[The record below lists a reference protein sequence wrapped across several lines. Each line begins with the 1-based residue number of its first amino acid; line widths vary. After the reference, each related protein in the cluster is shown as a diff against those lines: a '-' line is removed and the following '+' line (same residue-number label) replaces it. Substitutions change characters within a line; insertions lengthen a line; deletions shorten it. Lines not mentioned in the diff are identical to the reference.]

1 MLNLERVALELLEY
15 KIDALANRREYRG
28 GISGLWDLFRVVDRG
43 VAQLDAD
50 ERGRFHEAARRLRA
64 VAELPTRGGGRRA
77 DLDALTLMPDGGGM
91 LRHAGGQDGDGGD
104 ALLETDAPAQVELSR
119 DAREEQRALQS
130 LAERVGREELDDLV
144 GRLAAAWRAER
155 ERITPRLVYATVR
168 NLQRHA
174 ETVEGPQATSAR
186 AFKVVERIPER
197 RDPLISLSDLDSL
210 AEVGRDLVDLILTLG
225 RPDGRFSKL
234 DVPEAQALDFVRQ
247 VATRVAQDPY
257 AGHLSPIERKGP
269 TTSELR
275 TAIQELAKE
284 RLPEAQRSVLRNDL
298 EARLNEAL
306 SYERQQRQSFQRD
319 AERNVE
325 AVRLLFERLEP
336 HLPARVGGGAPPR
349 RLAGGVL
356 FAVSSALRWERVP
369 RGAEALTLRMVGPVR
384 FTLGGHVIAVMGS
397 GDTRTLFVDDEA
409 HPLATSMVVP
419 VGRGEVRVDREGE
432 YVHVRW
438 RDGGRSAA
446 ARLAE
451 ALVVAHV
458 VTHERHAA
466 FLAVLGA
473 IANVAGG
480 APIDVVTRAVQT
492 AAAVTAGAPNRR
504 QALEGLVRGAAKATG
519 TDLEDNAVLG
529 LVQRMQTSMS
539 VEPGD
544 LAALLEREELADGI
558 ACAVGEEPVTA
569 DVGPLRLTVRRYRG
583 RGRGSVR
590 AVGRDASGPGGGGV
604 QHGGRRVGAGWG
616 ARRGRRRR
624 RGRAAA
630 PPRPHLEGEGARVSG
645 GAPKVADPAAVTA
658 AVAAAPDWRLAEDG
672 ALVFERRFA
681 SVADAVGFLV
691 SVALHA
697 ERHGHH
703 PETAWT
709 YRDVSMRLVTH
720 DAGDRV
726 TDRDLALLGDLAAL
740 R

>member
-1 MLNLERVALELLEY
+1 MLSLERVALELLEY

-28 GISGLWDLFRVVDRG
+28 GVAELWELHRVVDRG
-43 VAQLDAD
+43 VARLDPD
-50 ERGRFHEAARRLRA
+50 ERERFQEAARRLRA
-64 VAELPTRGGGRRA
+64 VAELPTRGGARRA

-91 LRHAGGQDGDGGD
+91 LTTSDAPDGNGE
-104 ALLETDAPAQVELSR
+104 ALLETDVPAPVELSR
-119 DAREEQRALQS
+119 EAREEQRALQN

-155 ERITPRLVYATVR
+155 DRVTPRLVYATVR

-174 ETVEGPQATSAR
+174 GTVEAPQAASVR
-186 AFKVVERIPER
+186 SFKVVEPIPER

-210 AEVGRDLVDLILTLG
+210 AEVGRDLVELILTLG
-225 RPDGRFSKL
+225 RPDGRFPQL
-234 DVPEAQALDFVRQ
+234 DVPEAQAFDFVRQ
-247 VATRVAQDPY
+247 VALRVAQDPY
-257 AGHLSPIERKGP
+257 AGKLSPLERKGP

-306 SYERQQRQSFQRD
+306 SFERQQRQSFQRD

-325 AVRLLFERLEP
+325 AIRLLFERLEP
-336 HLPARVGGGAPPR
+336 NLPARVGGGAAPR

-356 FAVSSALRWERVP
+356 FAVSPALRWERVP

-397 GDTRTLFVDDEA
+397 GDSRTLFVNDEA
-409 HPLATSMVVP
+409 HPLEASMVVP

-438 RDGGRSAA
+438 RDGGRSVA

-458 VTHERHAA
+458 STHERHAA
-466 FLAVLGA
+466 FLTVLGA
-473 IANVAGG
+473 IANVVGG
-480 APIDVVTRAVQT
+480 APTDVVARALQ
-492 AAAVTAGAPNRR
+492 AATAVTAGAPNRR

-519 TDLEDNAVLG
+519 TELEDNAVLG
-529 LVQRMQTSMS
+529 LVQRMQTAMS

-544 LAALLEREELADGI
+544 LAALLEREELADGV

-569 DVGPLRLTVRRYRG
+569 DVGPLRLTVRRYRS
-583 RGRGSVR
+583 RGRGSTEQLVVMLPGQVVGAFSTV
-590 AVGRDASGPGGGGV
+590 AVESVPGGV
-604 QHGGRRVGAGWG
+604 LV
-616 ARRGRRRR
+616 
-624 RGRAAA
+624 AATG
-630 PPRPHLEGEGARVSG
+630 EGE
-645 GAPKVADPAAVTA
+645 
-658 AVAAAPDWRLAEDG
+658 
-672 ALVFERRFA
+672 
-681 SVADAVGFLV
+681 
-691 SVALHA
+691 VALLLL
-697 ERHGHH
+697 
-703 PETAWT
+703 
-709 YRDVSMRLVTH
+709 RDRT
-720 DAGDRV
+720 
-726 TDRDLALLGDLAAL
+726 L
-740 R
+740 RAKAPA

>member
-1 MLNLERVALELLEY
+1 MLILERVALELLEY

-28 GISGLWDLFRVVDRG
+28 GVAALWELHRVVDRG
-43 VAQLDAD
+43 VARLDAD
-50 ERGRFHEAARRLRA
+50 ERGRFDEVARRLRA
-64 VAELPTRGGGRRA
+64 LAELPTRGGGRRA

-91 LRHAGGQDGDGGD
+91 LTPAGAIDGNGGE
-104 ALLETDAPAQVELSR
+104 ALLETDTPAPVELSR
-119 DAREEQRALQS
+119 EAREEQRALQH

-155 ERITPRLVYATVR
+155 DRITPRLVYATVR
-168 NLQRHA
+168 NLQRHVGA
-174 ETVEGPQATSAR
+174 VEATHAASAR
-186 AFKVVERIPER
+186 SFKVVEPIPER

-210 AEVGRDLVDLILTLG
+210 AEVGRDLVELILTLG
-225 RPDGRFSKL
+225 RPDGRFPQL
-234 DVPEAQALDFVRQ
+234 GVPEAQALDFVRQ
-247 VATRVAQDPY
+247 VALRVAQDPH
-257 AGHLSPIERKGP
+257 AGKLSSLERKGP

-306 SYERQQRQSFQRD
+306 SFERQQRKSFQRD

-325 AVRLLFERLEP
+325 AIQLLFERLEA
-336 HLPARVGGGAPPR
+336 HLPARVGGGAAPR

-356 FAVSSALRWERVP
+356 FAVSPALRWERVP

-397 GDTRTLFVDDEA
+397 GDSRTLFVDDEA
-409 HPLATSMVVP
+409 HPLEASMVVP
-419 VGRGEVRVDREGE
+419 VGRGEVRVEREGE

-451 ALVVAHV
+451 ALAVAHV
-458 VTHERHAA
+458 ATHERHAA
-466 FLAVLGA
+466 LLTVLGA

-480 APIDVVTRAVQT
+480 APTDVVARALQ
-492 AAAVTAGAPNRR
+492 AATAVTAGAPNRR

-519 TDLEDNAVLG
+519 TDLEDNVVLG
-529 LVQRMQTSMS
+529 LVQRMQTAMS

-544 LAALLEREELADGI
+544 LAALLEREELADGV

-583 RGRGSVR
+583 RGRGASEQLVVMLPGQVVGAFSTIAVESV
-590 AVGRDASGPGGGGV
+590 PGGV
-604 QHGGRRVGAGWG
+604 LV
-616 ARRGRRRR
+616 
-624 RGRAAA
+624 AATG
-630 PPRPHLEGEGARVSG
+630 EGE
-645 GAPKVADPAAVTA
+645 
-658 AVAAAPDWRLAEDG
+658 
-672 ALVFERRFA
+672 
-681 SVADAVGFLV
+681 
-691 SVALHA
+691 VALLLL
-697 ERHGHH
+697 
-703 PETAWT
+703 
-709 YRDVSMRLVTH
+709 RDRT
-720 DAGDRV
+720 
-726 TDRDLALLGDLAAL
+726 L
-740 R
+740 RAKAPA

>member
-1 MLNLERVALELLEY
+1 MLSFERVALELLEY

-28 GISGLWDLFRVVDRG
+28 GVAALWDLHRVVDRG

-64 VAELPTRGGGRRA
+64 LAELPTRGGGRRA
-77 DLDALTLMPDGGGM
+77 DLDALTLLPDGGGS
-91 LRHAGGQDGDGGD
+91 LTASATPDANGGD
-104 ALLETDAPAQVELSR
+104 ALLETDTPVPVELSR
-119 DAREEQRALQS
+119 EALEEQRALQR

-155 ERITPRLVYATVR
+155 DRVTPRLVYATVR
-168 NLQRHA
+168 NLQRHV
-174 ETVEGPQATSAR
+174 ETVGGVQATSVR
-186 AFKVVERIPER
+186 SFKVVEPIPER

-225 RPDGRFSKL
+225 RPDGRFPRM

-247 VATRVAQDPY
+247 VALRVAQDPY
-257 AGHLSPIERKGP
+257 AGKLSPLERKGP

-306 SYERQQRQSFQRD
+306 SFERHQRQSFQRD

-325 AVRLLFERLEP
+325 AIRLLFERLEP
-336 HLPARVGGGAPPR
+336 HLPARVGGAAAPR

-356 FAVSSALRWERVP
+356 FAVSPALRWERVP

-384 FTLGGHVIAVMGS
+384 FTLGGHGIAVMGS
-397 GDTRTLFVDDEA
+397 GDSRTLFVNDEA
-409 HPLATSMVVP
+409 HPLETSMVVP

-438 RDGGRSAA
+438 RDGGRSVA

-458 VTHERHAA
+458 STHERHAD

-473 IANVAGG
+473 IANVSGG
-480 APIDVVTRAVQT
+480 APTDLVARALQ
-492 AAAVTAGAPNRR
+492 AATSVTAGAPNRR

-519 TDLEDNAVLG
+519 TELEENAVLG
-529 LVQRMQTSMS
+529 LVQRMQTAIS

-544 LAALLEREELADGI
+544 LAALLEREELADGL

-583 RGRGSVR
+583 RGRGASEQLVVMLPGQVVGAFSTVAVESV
-590 AVGRDASGPGGGGV
+590 PGGV
-604 QHGGRRVGAGWG
+604 
-616 ARRGRRRR
+616 
-624 RGRAAA
+624 
-630 PPRPHLEGEGARVSG
+630 L
-645 GAPKVADPAAVTA
+645 
-658 AVAAAPDWRLAEDG
+658 VAAAGEG
-672 ALVFERRFA
+672 E
-681 SVADAVGFLV
+681 
-691 SVALHA
+691 VALLLL
-697 ERHGHH
+697 
-703 PETAWT
+703 
-709 YRDVSMRLVTH
+709 RDRTLKAKAS
-720 DAGDRV
+720 A
-726 TDRDLALLGDLAAL
+726 
-740 R
+740 

>member
-1 MLNLERVALELLEY
+1 MLSLERVALELLEY

-28 GISGLWDLFRVVDRG
+28 GVSELWELHRVIDRG
-43 VAQLDAD
+43 IAHLNPG
-50 ERGRFHEAARRLRA
+50 ERERFHEAARRLRA

-77 DLDALTLMPDGGGM
+77 DLDTLTLMPDGGGT
-91 LRHAGGQDGDGGD
+91 LTPAGTDDGNGGE
-104 ALLETDAPAQVELSR
+104 ALLETDVPAPVELSR
-119 DAREEQRALQS
+119 EAREEQRALQQ
-130 LAERVGREELDDLV
+130 LAERVGSEELDDLV

-155 ERITPRLVYATVR
+155 DRVTPRLVYATVR

-174 ETVEGPQATSAR
+174 ETVDGPQAGSVR
-186 AFKVVERIPER
+186 AFKVVEPIPER

-210 AEVGRDLVDLILTLG
+210 AEVGRDMVDLILTLG
-225 RPDGRFSKL
+225 RPDGRFPRL
-234 DVPEAQALDFVRQ
+234 EVPEAQALDFVRQ
-247 VATRVAQDPY
+247 IALRVAQDPY
-257 AGHLSPIERKGP
+257 GGKLSSLERKGP

-306 SYERQQRQSFQRD
+306 SFERQQRQSFQRD

-325 AVRLLFERLEP
+325 AIRLLFERLES
-336 HLPARVGGGAPPR
+336 HLPARVGGGAAPR

-356 FAVSSALRWERVP
+356 FAVSPALRWERVP

-397 GDTRTLFVDDEA
+397 GDSRTLFVDDEA
-409 HPLATSMVVP
+409 HPLETSMVVP
-419 VGRGEVRVDREGE
+419 VGRGEVRLDREGE

-458 VTHERHAA
+458 STHERHAA
-466 FLAVLGA
+466 LLAVLGA
-473 IANVAGG
+473 IANVSGG
-480 APIDVVTRAVQT
+480 APTDVVARALQT
-492 AAAVTAGAPNRR
+492 STAVTAGAPNRR

-519 TDLEDNAVLG
+519 NELEDNLVLG
-529 LVQRMQTSMS
+529 LVQRMQTAMS

-544 LAALLEREELADGI
+544 LAALLEREELSDSV

-583 RGRGSVR
+583 RGRGASEQLVVMLPGQVVGAFSTIAVESV
-590 AVGRDASGPGGGGV
+590 PGGV
-604 QHGGRRVGAGWG
+604 
-616 ARRGRRRR
+616 
-624 RGRAAA
+624 
-630 PPRPHLEGEGARVSG
+630 L
-645 GAPKVADPAAVTA
+645 
-658 AVAAAPDWRLAEDG
+658 VAAAGEG
-672 ALVFERRFA
+672 E
-681 SVADAVGFLV
+681 
-691 SVALHA
+691 VALLLL
-697 ERHGHH
+697 
-703 PETAWT
+703 
-709 YRDVSMRLVTH
+709 RDRT
-720 DAGDRV
+720 
-726 TDRDLALLGDLAAL
+726 L
-740 R
+740 RARASA